1 MKTIGRANLVLFA
14 ALLGG
19 CGGSGSDGNSPPTSY
34 AYIAPQ
40 VNSQLDYSQVITD
53 SANNTINETITQAVT
68 TVNSDGSY
76 VYTSAD
82 PTGNSVVVDGTT
94 YSIPTETVNSNN
106 NSQVTSYS
114 YVDSGGATVT
124 CTYDPHGNGP
134 DYPLV
139 VGNTWNQQYT
149 LTCGTAAATTYTQSG
164 TVSDVES
171 VTVPAGTYT
180 AVKLTST
187 VSWTTAAGTT
197 ISQAITNWRDVKT
210 QNSVKRTIVATYG
223 GTLPTTGYA
232 VNTTTELQSSSN

>member
-1 MKTIGRANLVLFA
+1 MLFR
-14 ALLGG
+14 
-19 CGGSGSDGNSPPTSY
+19 STETVTS
-34 AYIAPQ
+34 
-40 VNSQLDYSQVITD
+40 
-53 SANNTINETITQAVT
+53 
-68 TVNSDGSY
+68 VNSDGSY
-76 VYTSAD
+76 VYTSQD

-94 YSIPTETVNSNN
+94 YAIPTETINSNN
-106 NSQVTSYS
+106 NNQSTSYN
-114 YVDSGGATVT
+114 YVGSGGSTIT

-149 LTCGTAAATTYTQSG
+149 LTCGTATPITFSQSG

-197 ISQAITNWRDVKT
+197 ISQAITNWRDT
-210 QNSVKRTIVATYG
+210 QTQKSVKRTIVATYG
-223 GTLPTTGYA
+223 GTLPSTGYA
-232 VNTTTELQSSSN
+232 VDTTTELQSSSN